1 MAIRFAIGGDLR
13 FISHSDS
20 LRMFGRALGRAGLL
34 VRYTG
39 GFNPRPRVWLPL
51 PRPLGIAGD
60 DELLIVEL
68 AEPMASAT
76 VLDRLAE
83 RVPRGIALQK
93 AGRLGSDRVPQAVEA
108 RYQLALAEQQGEVVK
123 EAAQTLEQSES
134 CLVIRTDKPGGRE
147 DMFDIRPSLLAIGC
161 ESGTLKFT
169 LGASP
174 SGSAKPREVLQAL
187 GLPEELLADVRRIG
201 ITWQPDLDE
210 PGPAGLITQG

>member
-1 MAIRFAIGGDLR
+1 MAIRFVIGGDLR
-13 FISHSDS
+13 FISHGDS
-20 LRMFGRALGRAGLL
+20 LRMFGRALGRAGLP

-51 PRPLGIAGD
+51 PRPVGIAGD

-68 AEPMASAT
+68 AGPMASAT

-83 RVPRGIALQK
+83 RVPRGIALQE
-93 AGRLGSDRVPQAVEA
+93 AGQLDSDRVPRAVEA
-108 RYQLALAEQQGEVVK
+108 RYRLVLSEQQGAVVK
-123 EAAQTLEQSES
+123 DAAQAIEQSES
-134 CLVIRTDKPGGRE
+134 YCVTRTAKPGGCE
-147 DMFDIRPSLLAIGC
+147 DIFDIRPSLLAIGC
-161 ESGTLKFT
+161 EGGNLEFT
-169 LGASP
+169 LGAGP

-210 PGPAGLITQG
+210 SGPAGPMTQG